1 MEGRIA
7 QGSSVVRNSLERN
20 LFSEFFNPDNF
31 DFAQKPKI
39 FLDLPNFT
47 DKIIAK
53 HQFFSAA
60 TITQTTNPTHHL
72 YTLKPLLQPSA
83 KSQRNSQSFRRPHL
97 PNPKIYPCAC
107 NFLNSMTALPM
118 AFLFSFFL
126 SSCACLLFLMNFPS
140 YSCFLRTWKCF

>member
-1 MEGRIA
+1 MKNYGKLVLVSFYFPNCVMEGRIA
-7 QGSSVVRNSLERN
+7 QRSSVVRNSRERK
-20 LFSEFFNPDNF
+20 FFGEFFNPNNF

-39 FLDLPNFT
+39 FLDLSNFT
-47 DKIIAK
+47 DKIFAIY
-53 HQFFSAA
+53 QIFSAA

-72 YTLKPLLQPSA
+72 YTPKPSLQPSA
-83 KSQRNSQSFRRPHL
+83 KSQRKSQSFRRPQL

-126 SSCACLLFLMNFPS
+126 SS
-140 YSCFLRTWKCF
+140 